1 MRVCT
6 TEEKKRKQK
15 VRSLNV
21 GDEAEAKRRGK
32 VRYYVINEICR
43 KNVDYHISIVRPDN
57 ILRKSD
63 KADGIYQDFII
74 VP

>member
-15 VRSLNV
+15 VRGLNV

-32 VRYYVINEICR
+32 VRYYVINEIWGG
-43 KNVDYHISIVRPDN
+43 NHSYHT
-57 ILRKSD
+57 KSWMVETR
-63 KADGIYQDFII
+63 AYNRE
-74 VP
+74 